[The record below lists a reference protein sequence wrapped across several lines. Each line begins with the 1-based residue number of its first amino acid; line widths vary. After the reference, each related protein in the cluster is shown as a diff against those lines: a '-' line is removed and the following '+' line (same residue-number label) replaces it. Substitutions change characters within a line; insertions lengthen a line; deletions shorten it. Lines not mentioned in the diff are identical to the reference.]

1 MLLGQE
7 VSLEQMLD
15 CREQRAAIQARYQS
29 KHHLP
34 VLSFCLNIP
43 GPIKTSPEIQR
54 LFFDGQK
61 EIAAVLQSTDCVI
74 LEETEIHEPTGDE
87 WILCIRQDAEL
98 LKERTSAIEERH
110 PLGRLFDIDIIGTDG
125 QKLSRGSTRK
135 CLICGADVWECAR
148 ARKHAVEEMQQKIE
162 QMLTQYFAR

>member
-1 MLLGQE
+1 MLQGQE
-7 VSLEQMLD
+7 VSLEKMLA
-15 CREQRAAIQARYQS
+15 CRERRAAIQARYRS
-29 KHHLP
+29 KHLLP

-54 LFFDGQK
+54 LFFDGKK
-61 EIAAVLQSTDCVI
+61 EIAAVLQSTDSVI

-87 WILCIRQDAEL
+87 WILCVRQDAEL
-98 LKERTSAIEERH
+98 LKQRTALIEERH

-125 QKLSRGSTRK
+125 QKLSRGTARK

-148 ARKHAVEEMQQKIE
+148 ARKHTVEEMQQKIE
-162 QMLTQYFAR
+162 EMLAQYFTR